1 MRYPPPR
8 RGGDGE
14 ERGPFDI
21 DWSNV
26 DLTSFGRRR
35 GGRPPSGLIVILTV
49 VAVVFLLVPFFV
61 GPLIGFLTD
70 LLWFRSLGLESVYLV
85 RYTAGF
91 WAFVWSFL
99 AFFLFAAVNLYF
111 ALRPRLRRAVVEAG
125 ARPGSALALT
135 LRLLPIL
142 LIPSFFFGL
151 AGSGQWDTILRWQN
165 GASFAST
172 DPIFGRDIGFYFF
185 TLPFLQFVRGW
196 LIVAVILT
204 AAGVAFVYSA
214 RGVAGVAL
222 GQIATPAD
230 LREAGNLAR
239 SFAIPARAHLS
250 ILAGLFLFLL
260 AGGYVIDQF
269 GLLFRQESVLTGA
282 GYTSVNA
289 RLPGLT
295 ILTVIVGL
303 AGLLALANA
312 FARTIWLLVGALGV
326 WLLASVV
333 LLGVYPGVVQTFF
346 VNPDPINHERPY
358 LERHIQAT
366 RAAYGLANIDESNVD
381 VGTTPKPEDLQ
392 AFSADSST
400 VRLWDWHQLLDA
412 YQQLQALRQYYVFND
427 VDVDRYQIRGAER
440 PTMIAARELDVGRLP
455 NEARTWQ
462 NNHLVYTHGFGAV
475 LTAVN
480 GVTPEGLPRLE
491 LRDIPPQG
499 EPKITEPRIY
509 YGEITSNYV
518 IVGTTQDE
526 FDGADQSARF
536 GGGGG
541 IGIGSIWDRL
551 LFAARFG
558 DGNLLFTPQLGAQSR
573 VLFHRDIA
581 ERARLIAP
589 FLAFDHDPYL
599 VVADGKLY
607 WIHDA
612 YTTGNGYPYSQFR
625 GAANYIR
632 NSVKVVTDAYD
643 GSMTFYVVDPTDP
656 VVATLRRIYPDL
668 FKHDVADMPAT
679 LRAHLRYPEDLFRLQ
694 VDVFSTFHMTDPQEF
709 YNRGDAWKIA
719 NEILTQGGPRQAIDP
734 YYVTVTLPGSSH
746 AEFLLFVP
754 MTPAGNDR
762 DNMVAWM
769 AGRADAPDYGKLRV
783 LRFPRDRLIFGPLQI
798 ENRIDND
805 SSIRQQLTLLSSGAG
820 ASVVRG
826 NLLVLPSGGSFLYIE
841 PLYVQASQGR
851 IPELRRVILATQERV
866 VMEDTF
872 EKALSRLFTET
883 VAGTPPSPTVAPGAS
898 PRPGATP
905 TAAATVVATAVPG
918 SPRPT
923 TSPASTTVAQLVRD
937 ASDQFDAAQAALRN
951 GDFAEYGRRIAQLQ
965 DTLAKLRAA
974 TGQ

>member
-1 MRYPPPR
+1 MRYQPPR
-8 RGGDGE
+8 RGGDGD
-14 ERGPFDI
+14 ERGPFDV

-35 GGRPPSGLIVILTV
+35 GAGRPPSGLIVALTI
-49 VAVVFLLVPFFV
+49 VAVIFLLVPFLV

-85 RYTAGF
+85 RYSAGF
-91 WAFVWSFL
+91 WAFLWSFL

-111 ALRPRLRRAVVEAG
+111 ALRPRLRRAVIEQG
-125 ARPGSALALT
+125 QPPGSALALT

-142 LIPSFFFGL
+142 LVPAFFFGL

-165 GASFAST
+165 GAAFGAT

-196 LIVAVILT
+196 LLVAVILT

-230 LREAGNLAR
+230 LRQAGDLAR
-239 SFAIPARAHLS
+239 SFATPARAHLS

-260 AGGYVIDQF
+260 AGGYVLDQF
-269 GLLFRQESVLTGA
+269 GLLFREEAVLTGA

-289 RLPGLT
+289 RLPALT

-303 AGLLALANA
+303 AGVLALANA
-312 FARTIWLLVGALGV
+312 FARTIWLLAGALGV

-333 LLGVYPGVVQTFF
+333 LLGVYPGIVQTFV
-346 VNPDPINHERPY
+346 VNPDPINNERPY

-366 RAAYGLANIDESNVD
+366 RAAFGLANIDESAFD

-392 AFSADSST
+392 VFSAESST
-400 VRLWDWHQLLDA
+400 VRLWDWRQLLDA

-427 VDVDRYQIRGAER
+427 VDVDRYQVRGAER
-440 PTMIAARELDVGRLP
+440 PTMLAARELDVGKLP
-455 NEARTWQ
+455 REARTWQ
-462 NNHLVYTHGFGAV
+462 NVHLVYTHGFGAV
-475 LTAVN
+475 LTTVN

-509 YGEITSNYV
+509 YGELTDNYI
-518 IVGTTQDE
+518 IVGATQDE
-526 FDGADQSARF
+526 FDGADQSSRF
-536 GGGGG
+536 AGGGG
-541 IGIGSIWDRL
+541 IGVGSLWDRL

-558 DGNLLFTPQLGAQSR
+558 DGNLLFTPQLTTQSR
-573 VLFHRDIA
+573 ILFHRDIV

-589 FLAFDHDPYL
+589 FLTFDHDPYL
-599 VVADGKLY
+599 VVVDGKLY

-643 GSMTFYVVDPTDP
+643 GTTTFYVIDSTDP
-656 VVATLRRIYPDL
+656 VVRTLRKIYPDL
-668 FKHDVADMPAT
+668 FAHDVSEMPAA

-694 VDVFSTFHMTDPQEF
+694 VDVFSTFHMSDPQEF

-719 NEILTQGGPRQAIDP
+719 NELRQQGGQRTAVDP
-734 YYVTVTLPGSSH
+734 YYVTTTLPGSTH
-746 AEFLLFVP
+746 MEFVLFVP

-762 DNMVAWM
+762 DNMVAWI

-783 LRFPRDRLIFGPLQI
+783 LRFPRERLIFGPLQI

-826 NLLVLPSGGSFLYIE
+826 NLLVLPSGNSFLYVE

-872 EKALSRLFTET
+872 EKALARLFTET
-883 VAGTPPSPTVAPGAS
+883 TAGIPPSPTVAPGAS
-898 PRPGATP
+898 PPPAASGTPAQVTP
-905 TAAATVVATAVPG
+905 TASRPPASGAVP
-918 SPRPT
+918 
-923 TSPASTTVAQLVRD
+923 TTVQQLVRD
-937 ASDQFDAAQAALRN
+937 ASDQFEAAQAALRA

-965 DTLAKLRAA
+965 DTLTKLRAA

>member
-1 MRYPPPR
+1 MRYPPR

-35 GGRPPSGLIVILTV
+35 GGQPPSGLIVALTV
-49 VAVVFLLVPFFV
+49 IAVIALLVPFLV

-99 AFFLFAAVNLYF
+99 AFFVFAAVNLYF
-111 ALRPRLRRAVVEAG
+111 ALRPRLRRAVVEQG
-125 ARPGSALALT
+125 TRPASALALT

-142 LIPSFFFGL
+142 LIPAFFFGL
-151 AGSGQWDTILRWQN
+151 AGSGEWDTILRWQN
-165 GASFAST
+165 GASFGVS

-196 LIVAVILT
+196 LLVAVVLT
-204 AAGVAFVYSA
+204 AVGVAFVYSA

-230 LREAGNLAR
+230 LRQAGELAR

-269 GLLFRQESVLTGA
+269 GLLFREENVLTGA
-282 GYTSVNA
+282 GYTSANA
-289 RLPGLT
+289 RLLGLT

-303 AGLLALANA
+303 AGVLALANA
-312 FARTIWLLVGALGV
+312 FARTIWLLAGSLGIWLIASV
-326 WLLASVV
+326 ALLA
-333 LLGVYPGVVQTFF
+333 VYPGLVQTFV
-346 VNPDPINHERPY
+346 VNPDPINRERPY

-366 RAAYGLANIDESNVD
+366 RAAYGLDDIDESVFD
-381 VGTTPKPEDLQ
+381 VGTTPRPEDLQ
-392 AFSADSST
+392 AFSAESST
-400 VRLWDWHQLLDA
+400 VRLWDWRQLLDA

-427 VDVDRYQIRGAER
+427 VDVDRYQLRGAER
-440 PTMIAARELDVGRLP
+440 PTMISARELDVGRLP
-455 NEARTWQ
+455 REARNWQ
-462 NNHLVYTHGFGAV
+462 NVHLVFTHGFGAV
-475 LTAVN
+475 LTTVN

-499 EPKITEPRIY
+499 EPRITEPRIY
-509 YGEITSNYV
+509 YGELTSGYS

-526 FDGADQSARF
+526 FDGADQSTRF
-536 GGGGG
+536 SGGGG
-541 IGIGSIWDRL
+541 IGVGSLWDRI
-551 LFAARFG
+551 LFAVRFG
-558 DGNLLFTPQLGAQSR
+558 DGNLLVTPQLTPQSR
-573 VLFHRDIA
+573 ILFHRDIV

-589 FLAFDHDPYL
+589 FLTFDHDPYL

-612 YTTGNGYPYSQFR
+612 YTTGNGYPYSQIR
-625 GAANYIR
+625 GSANYIR

-643 GSMTFYVVDPTDP
+643 GSMTFYVIDTADP
-656 VVATLRRIYPDL
+656 VVRTLRKIYPDL
-668 FKHDVADMPAT
+668 FAHDVSDMPAS

-719 NEILTQGGPRQAIDP
+719 NELRQQGGQRVAIDP
-734 YYVTVTLPGSSH
+734 YYVTTTLPGSTRT
-746 AEFLLFVP
+746 EFLLFVP

-762 DNMVAWM
+762 DNMVAWI

-783 LRFPRDRLIFGPLQI
+783 LRFPRERLIFGPLQI

-805 SSIRQQLTLLSSGAG
+805 SAIRQQLTLLSSGAG
-820 ASVVRG
+820 ASIVRG
-826 NLLVLPSGGSFLYIE
+826 NLLVMPSGNSFLYIE

-872 EKALSRLFTET
+872 EKALSRLFAET
-883 VAGTPPSPTVAPGAS
+883 VAGVPPSPTVAPGAS
-898 PRPGATP
+898 PPPATSP
-905 TAAATVVATAVPG
+905 
-918 SPRPT
+918 SPRPGVT
-923 TSPASTTVAQLVRD
+923 PPGTPRPTGAPASAVPSTVAQLVRD
-937 ASDQFDAAQAALRN
+937 ASDQFDAAQAALRA